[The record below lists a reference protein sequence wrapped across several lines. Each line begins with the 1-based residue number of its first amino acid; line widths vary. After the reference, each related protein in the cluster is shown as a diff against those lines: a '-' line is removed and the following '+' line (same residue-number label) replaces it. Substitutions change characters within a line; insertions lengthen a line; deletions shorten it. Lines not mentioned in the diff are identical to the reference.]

1 MFPVCFPRAS
11 FPFLASGSLYFR
23 SPHPLSRFVA
33 ISDAP
38 PSFVYLRSM
47 VSWYG
52 LCFPPE
58 GFGSVF
64 PSFPPRFLPLPC
76 VRLSPR
82 WFYCRL
88 LVHRRF
94 DFSPFTFRI
103 PVLPLRLCGSV
114 VVARGF
120 AEAPPHHSPGAAKS
134 TGQAAANKPFV
145 ISQYY
150 SGNIGLE
157 MLISTVNYQL
167 RRPLSFF
174 LSAAE

>member
-1 MFPVCFPRAS
+1 
-11 FPFLASGSLYFR
+11 
-23 SPHPLSRFVA
+23 
-33 ISDAP
+33 
-38 PSFVYLRSM
+38 M

-64 PSFPPRFLPLPC
+64 PSFPPRFLRLPF

-114 VVARGF
+114 FVARGF
-120 AEAPPHHSPGAAKS
+120 AEAHPHHSPGAAKS

-145 ISQYY
+145 QSPGF
-150 SGNIGLE
+150 SGNYGPRTI
-157 MLISTVNYQL
+157 ISTVNYQL
-167 RRPLSFF
+167 RSPLKRSLRVAECSSSSSPWTPSNIL
-174 LSAAE
+174 LSRKSPLITKI